1 MKPQNITYQPEPV
14 KSVVIVGKNR
24 TSSAGNY
31 LAGLLASYKHL
42 YAFIDKQL
50 MMKSQIVRDL
60 AMDLQDMGCPMR
72 TVEATEETKTMD
84 SVLEMC
90 SWLMEKGADR
100 DAVLVAI
107 GGGITTDMVGF
118 TAGIYKRGVRYVNV
132 PSTLLA
138 QVDAALGGKT
148 GVNLEKYKNILG
160 VIRQP
165 AITFVWP
172 SLLTTLP
179 RRDFL
184 SGAAEML
191 KTFMIED
198 RGNYR
203 KAADL
208 FFDMSSEYNMEVL
221 MYGKDGEKTWSVIM
235 DKHMRTLCDLIG
247 AAANVKAG
255 VVSRDPFEK
264 EERRK
269 LNLGHTFAHAIETL
283 AQRDGGERF
292 QHPED
297 LQHPQ
302 GVTHGEAVAMGLVLA
317 ARLADRYFRK
327 DKNDPTE
334 LEGMISNDLWDSGI
348 PCYCPYT
355 VEEMAETM
363 KKDKKAEGGKIHFV
377 LPKSVGD
384 VVAVGLTVEE
394 VCRLMA

>member
-1 MKPQNITYQPEPV
+1 MNPQDITYQSEPV
-14 KSVVIVGKNR
+14 KSFVIVGKDKI
-24 TSSAGNY
+24 SSSEQY
-31 LAGLLASYKHL
+31 LIGLLLTYKHL

-60 AMDLQDMGCPMR
+60 AVELQEIGCPMR
-72 TVEATEETKTMD
+72 AVEATEEAKTMD

-118 TAGIYKRGVRYVNV
+118 AAGIYKRGVRYVNV

-138 QVDAALGGKT
+138 QVDAALGGKS
-148 GVNLEKYKNILG
+148 GVNFEKYKNMLG

-165 AITFVWP
+165 SITFIWP
-172 SLLTTLP
+172 LLLTTLP

-198 RGNYR
+198 GGNYR

-221 MYGKDGEKTWSVIM
+221 MNGKGEKKTWAGIM
-235 DKHMRTLCDLIG
+235 KKHMDTLCELIG

-255 VVSRDPFEK
+255 VVSRDPFERG
-264 EERRK
+264 ERRK

-292 QHPED
+292 NGHDGIQEVK
-297 LQHPQ
+297 
-302 GVTHGEAVAMGLVLA
+302 GVTHGEAVAMGMVLA
-317 ARLADRYFRK
+317 ARLADRYYR
-327 DKNDPTE
+327 NDRSETTE
-334 LEGMISNDLWDSGI
+334 LEAKVSSDLWDADI

-377 LPKSVGD
+377 LPKAVGD
-384 VVAVGLTVEE
+384 VKIVDLTVEE
-394 VCRLMA
+394 VIRLLK

>member
-1 MKPQNITYQPEPV
+1 MNPQDIIYQPVPV
-14 KSVVIVGKNR
+14 KSFVIVGKDKI
-24 TSSAGNY
+24 SSAEQY
-31 LAGLLASYKHL
+31 LIGLLLTYKHL

-50 MMKSQIVRDL
+50 IMKSQIVRDL
-60 AMDLQDMGCPMR
+60 AVELQEIGCPMR
-72 TVEATEETKTMD
+72 AVEATEEAKTMD
-84 SVLEMC
+84 SVLDMC

-118 TAGIYKRGVRYVNV
+118 AAGIYKRGVRYVNV

-138 QVDAALGGKT
+138 QVDAALGGKS
-148 GVNLEKYKNILG
+148 GVNFEKYKNMLG
-160 VIRQP
+160 VIRQSS
-165 AITFVWP
+165 ITFIWP

-198 RGNYR
+198 NGNYQ

-221 MYGKDGEKTWSVIM
+221 MNGKDEKKTWAGIM
-235 DKHMRTLCDLIG
+235 KKHMDTLCELIG

-292 QHPED
+292 SNHDGASEIK
-297 LQHPQ
+297 

-334 LEGMISNDLWDSGI
+334 LEAKISNDLWDADI

-377 LPKSVGD
+377 LPKAVGD
-384 VVAVGLTVEE
+384 VKIVDLTVEE
-394 VCRLMA
+394 VIRLLK

>member
-1 MKPQNITYQPEPV
+1 MKPQDITYQPASV
-14 KSVVIVGKNR
+14 KSFVIVGKDNI
-24 TSSAGNY
+24 SSAEKY
-31 LAGLLASYKHL
+31 LVGLLSTYRHL

-60 AMDLQDMGCPMR
+60 AVDLQEMGCPMR
-72 TVEATEETKTMD
+72 AVEATEEAKTMD
-84 SVLEMC
+84 SVMEMC

-118 TAGIYKRGVRYVNV
+118 TAGIYKRGVRFVTV

-138 QVDAALGGKT
+138 QVDAAIGGKT
-148 GVNLEKYKNILG
+148 GVNFEKYKNILG

-165 AITFVWP
+165 AITFIWP
-172 SLLTTLP
+172 SLLATLP

-198 RGNYR
+198 GGNYR

-221 MYGKDGEKTWSVIM
+221 MNGKDAKKTWTGIM
-235 DKHMRTLCDLIG
+235 NKHMDTLCELIG
-247 AAANVKAG
+247 AAADVKAG

-264 EERRK
+264 DERRK

-292 QHPED
+292 QNPD
-297 LQHPQ
+297 DPQQTQ
-302 GVTHGEAVAMGLVLA
+302 GVTHGEAVAKGLVLA

-334 LEGMISNDLWDSGI
+334 LEGMVSNDLWDSDI

-377 LPKSVGD
+377 LPKSIGN
-384 VVAVGLTVEE
+384 VVTVELTVEE
-394 VCRLMA
+394 VCKLMA

>member
-1 MKPQNITYQPEPV
+1 MNPQDIIYQPVPV
-14 KSVVIVGKNR
+14 KSFVIVGKDKI
-24 TSSAGNY
+24 SSAEQY
-31 LAGLLASYKHL
+31 LIGLLLTYKHL

-60 AMDLQDMGCPMR
+60 AVELQEIGCPMR
-72 TVEATEETKTMD
+72 AVEATEEAKTMD
-84 SVLEMC
+84 SVLDMC

-118 TAGIYKRGVRYVNV
+118 AAGIYKRGVRYVNV

-138 QVDAALGGKT
+138 QVDAALGGKS
-148 GVNLEKYKNILG
+148 GVNFEKYKNMLG

-165 AITFVWP
+165 SITFIWP

-198 RGNYR
+198 NGNYQ

-221 MYGKDGEKTWSVIM
+221 MNGKDEKKTWAGIM
-235 DKHMRTLCDLIG
+235 KKHMDTLCELIG

-292 QHPED
+292 SNHDGASEIK
-297 LQHPQ
+297 

-334 LEGMISNDLWDSGI
+334 LEAKVSSDLWDADI

-377 LPKSVGD
+377 LPKALGD
-384 VVAVGLTVEE
+384 VKIVDLTVEE
-394 VCRLMA
+394 VIRLLK

>member
-1 MKPQNITYQPEPV
+1 MNPQDIIYQPVPV
-14 KSVVIVGKNR
+14 KSFVIVGKDKI
-24 TSSAGNY
+24 SSAEQY
-31 LAGLLASYKHL
+31 LIGLLLTYKHL

-60 AMDLQDMGCPMR
+60 AVDLQEMGCPMR
-72 TVEATEETKTMD
+72 AVEATEEAKTMD

-118 TAGIYKRGVRYVNV
+118 AAGIYKRGVRYVNV

-138 QVDAALGGKT
+138 QVDAALGGKS
-148 GVNLEKYKNILG
+148 GVNFEKYKNMLG

-165 AITFVWP
+165 SITFIWP

-198 RGNYR
+198 NGNYQ

-208 FFDMSSEYNMEVL
+208 FFDMSSEYSMEVL
-221 MYGKDGEKTWSVIM
+221 MNGKDEKKTWAGIM
-235 DKHMRTLCDLIG
+235 KKHMDTLCELIG

-292 QHPED
+292 SNHDGASEIK
-297 LQHPQ
+297 

-334 LEGMISNDLWDSGI
+334 LEAKVSSDLWDADI

-377 LPKSVGD
+377 LPKAVGD
-384 VVAVGLTVEE
+384 VKIVDLTVEE
-394 VCRLMA
+394 VIRLLK

>member
-1 MKPQNITYQPEPV
+1 MKPQDITYQPEPV
-14 KSVVIVGKNR
+14 KSFVIVGKDKI
-24 TSSAGNY
+24 SSAEKY
-31 LAGLLASYKHL
+31 LIGLLSTYKHL

-60 AMDLQDMGCPMR
+60 AVDLQEMGCPMR
-72 TVEATEETKTMD
+72 AVEATEEAKTMD
-84 SVLEMC
+84 SVMEMC

-118 TAGIYKRGVRYVNV
+118 TAGIYKRGVRFVTV

-138 QVDAALGGKT
+138 QVDAAIGGKT
-148 GVNLEKYKNILG
+148 GVNFEKYKNILG
-160 VIRQP
+160 VISQP
-165 AITFVWP
+165 AITFIWP
-172 SLLTTLP
+172 SLLATLP

-198 RGNYR
+198 GGNYR

-221 MYGKDGEKTWSVIM
+221 MNGKDAKKTWTGIM
-235 DKHMRTLCDLIG
+235 NKHMDTLCELIG
-247 AAANVKAG
+247 AAADVKAG

-264 EERRK
+264 DERRK

-292 QHPED
+292 QNPD
-297 LQHPQ
+297 DPQQTQ
-302 GVTHGEAVAMGLVLA
+302 GVTHGEAVAKGLVLA

-334 LEGMISNDLWDSGI
+334 LEGMVSNDLWDSDI

-377 LPKSVGD
+377 LPKSIGN
-384 VVAVGLTVEE
+384 VVTVELTVEE
-394 VCRLMA
+394 VCKLMA

>member
-1 MKPQNITYQPEPV
+1 MNPQDIIYQPVPV
-14 KSVVIVGKNR
+14 KSFVIVGKDKI
-24 TSSAGNY
+24 SSAEQY
-31 LAGLLASYKHL
+31 LIGLLLTYKHL

-60 AMDLQDMGCPMR
+60 AVELQEIGCPMR
-72 TVEATEETKTMD
+72 AVEATEEAKTMD

-118 TAGIYKRGVRYVNV
+118 AAGIYKRGVRYVNV

-138 QVDAALGGKT
+138 QVDAALGGKS
-148 GVNLEKYKNILG
+148 GVNFEKYKNMLG

-165 AITFVWP
+165 SITFIWP

-198 RGNYR
+198 NGNYQ

-208 FFDMSSEYNMEVL
+208 FFDMSSEYSMEVL
-221 MYGKDGEKTWSVIM
+221 MNGKDEKKTWAGIM
-235 DKHMRTLCDLIG
+235 KKHMDTLCELIG

-292 QHPED
+292 SNHDGASEIK
-297 LQHPQ
+297 

-334 LEGMISNDLWDSGI
+334 LEAKVSSDLWDADI

-355 VEEMAETM
+355 IEEMAETM

-377 LPKSVGD
+377 LPKAVGD
-384 VVAVGLTVEE
+384 VKIVDLTVEE
-394 VCRLMA
+394 VIRLLK

>member
-1 MKPQNITYQPEPV
+1 MNPQDIIYQPVPV
-14 KSVVIVGKNR
+14 KSFVIVGKDKI
-24 TSSAGNY
+24 SSAEQY
-31 LAGLLASYKHL
+31 LIGLLLTYKHL

-60 AMDLQDMGCPMR
+60 AVELQGIGCPMR
-72 TVEATEETKTMD
+72 AVEATEEAKTMD
-84 SVLEMC
+84 SVLDMC

-118 TAGIYKRGVRYVNV
+118 AAGIYKRGVRYVNV

-138 QVDAALGGKT
+138 QVDAALGGKS
-148 GVNLEKYKNILG
+148 GVNFERYKNMLG

-165 AITFVWP
+165 SITFIWP

-198 RGNYR
+198 NCNYQ

-221 MYGKDGEKTWSVIM
+221 MNGKDEKKTWAGIM
-235 DKHMRTLCDLIG
+235 KKHMDTLCELIG

-292 QHPED
+292 SGHDGASEIK
-297 LQHPQ
+297 

-334 LEGMISNDLWDSGI
+334 LEAKVSSDLWDADI

-377 LPKSVGD
+377 LPKAVGD
-384 VVAVGLTVEE
+384 VKIVDLTVEE
-394 VCRLMA
+394 VIRLLK

>member
-1 MKPQNITYQPEPV
+1 MNPQDIIYQPVPV
-14 KSVVIVGKNR
+14 KSFVIVGKDKI
-24 TSSAGNY
+24 SSAEQY
-31 LAGLLASYKHL
+31 LIGLLLTYKHL

-60 AMDLQDMGCPMR
+60 AVELQEIGCPMR
-72 TVEATEETKTMD
+72 AVEATEEAKTMD

-118 TAGIYKRGVRYVNV
+118 AAGIYKRGVRYVSV

-138 QVDAALGGKT
+138 QVDAALGGKS
-148 GVNLEKYKNILG
+148 GVNFEKYKNMLG

-165 AITFVWP
+165 SITFIWP

-198 RGNYR
+198 NGNYQ

-208 FFDMSSEYNMEVL
+208 FFDMSSEYSMEVL
-221 MYGKDGEKTWSVIM
+221 MNGKDEKKTWAGIM
-235 DKHMRTLCDLIG
+235 KKHMDTLCELIG

-292 QHPED
+292 SNHDGASEIK
-297 LQHPQ
+297 

-334 LEGMISNDLWDSGI
+334 LEAKVSSDLWDADI

-355 VEEMAETM
+355 IEEMAETM

-377 LPKSVGD
+377 LPKAVGD
-384 VVAVGLTVEE
+384 VKIVDLTVEE
-394 VCRLMA
+394 VIRLLK

>member
-1 MKPQNITYQPEPV
+1 MNPQDIIYQPVPV
-14 KSVVIVGKNR
+14 KSFVIVGKDKI
-24 TSSAGNY
+24 SSSEQY
-31 LAGLLASYKHL
+31 LIGLLLTYKHL

-60 AMDLQDMGCPMR
+60 AVELQEIGCPMR
-72 TVEATEETKTMD
+72 AVEATEEAKTMD
-84 SVLEMC
+84 SVLDMC

-118 TAGIYKRGVRYVNV
+118 AASIYKRGVRYVNV

-138 QVDAALGGKT
+138 QVDAALGGKS
-148 GVNLEKYKNILG
+148 GVNFEKYKNMLG

-165 AITFVWP
+165 SITFIWP
-172 SLLTTLP
+172 LLLTTLP

-184 SGAAEML
+184 SGAAEIL
-191 KTFMIED
+191 RTFMIED
-198 RGNYR
+198 TRPPR

-221 MYGKDGEKTWSVIM
+221 MNGKDEKKTWAGIM
-235 DKHMRTLCDLIG
+235 KKHMDTLCELIG

-292 QHPED
+292 SNHDGASEIK
-297 LQHPQ
+297 

-334 LEGMISNDLWDSGI
+334 LEAKVSSDLWDADI

-377 LPKSVGD
+377 LPKAVGD
-384 VVAVGLTVEE
+384 VKIVDLTVEE
-394 VCRLMA
+394 VIRLLK

>member
-1 MKPQNITYQPEPV
+1 MKPQDITYQPAPV
-14 KSVVIVGKNR
+14 KSFVIVGKDKI
-24 TSSAGNY
+24 SSAEKY
-31 LAGLLASYKHL
+31 LIGLLSTYKHL

-60 AMDLQDMGCPMR
+60 AVDLQEMGCPMR
-72 TVEATEETKTMD
+72 AVEATEEAKTMD

-118 TAGIYKRGVRYVNV
+118 AAGIYKRGVRYVNV

-138 QVDAALGGKT
+138 QVDAALGGKS
-148 GVNLEKYKNILG
+148 GVNFEKYKNILG

-165 AITFVWP
+165 SITFIWP

-198 RGNYR
+198 EGNYL

-221 MYGKDGEKTWSVIM
+221 MNGKDEKKTWTGIM
-235 DKHMRTLCDLIG
+235 KKHMDTLCELI
-247 AAANVKAG
+247 AAAADVKAG

-297 LQHPQ
+297 SQLPQ

-334 LEGMISNDLWDSGI
+334 LEGMISNDLWDSDI

-363 KKDKKAEGGKIHFV
+363 KKDKKAEGGKVHFV
-377 LPKSVGD
+377 LPKSVGE
-384 VVAVGLTVEE
+384 VEIVALTVDE
-394 VCRLMA
+394 VCRLME

>member
-1 MKPQNITYQPEPV
+1 MNPQDIIYQPVPV
-14 KSVVIVGKNR
+14 KSFVIVGKDKI
-24 TSSAGNY
+24 SSAEQY
-31 LAGLLASYKHL
+31 LIGLLLTYKHL

-60 AMDLQDMGCPMR
+60 AVELQEIGCPMR
-72 TVEATEETKTMD
+72 AVEATEEAKTMD

-118 TAGIYKRGVRYVNV
+118 AAGIYKRGVRYVNV

-138 QVDAALGGKT
+138 QVDAALGGKS
-148 GVNLEKYKNILG
+148 GVNFEKYKNMLG

-165 AITFVWP
+165 SITFIWP

-198 RGNYR
+198 NGNYQ

-221 MYGKDGEKTWSVIM
+221 MNGKDEKKTWAGIM
-235 DKHMRTLCDLIG
+235 KKHMDTLCELIG

-283 AQRDGGERF
+283 AQQDGGERF
-292 QHPED
+292 NGHDGIQEVK
-297 LQHPQ
+297 
-302 GVTHGEAVAMGLVLA
+302 GVTHGEAVAMGMVLA
-317 ARLADRYFRK
+317 ARLADRYYR
-327 DKNDPTE
+327 NDRSETTE
-334 LEGMISNDLWDSGI
+334 LEAKISADFWDADV

-355 VEEMAETM
+355 PEEMAEVM
-363 KKDKKAEGGKIHFV
+363 KKDKKAEGRKVHFV
-377 LPKSVGD
+377 LPKAIGD
-384 VVAVGLTVEE
+384 VETVDLTVEE
-394 VCRLMA
+394 VVALLK

>member
-1 MKPQNITYQPEPV
+1 MNPQDIIYQPVPV
-14 KSVVIVGKNR
+14 KSFVIVGKDKI
-24 TSSAGNY
+24 SSAEQY
-31 LAGLLASYKHL
+31 LIGLLLTYKHL

-60 AMDLQDMGCPMR
+60 AVELQEIGCPMR
-72 TVEATEETKTMD
+72 AVEATEEAKTMD

-118 TAGIYKRGVRYVNV
+118 AAGIYKRGVRYVNV

-138 QVDAALGGKT
+138 QVDAALGGKS
-148 GVNLEKYKNILG
+148 GVNFEKYKNMLG

-165 AITFVWP
+165 SITFIWP

-198 RGNYR
+198 NGNYQ

-221 MYGKDGEKTWSVIM
+221 MNGKDEKKTWAGIM
-235 DKHMRTLCDLIG
+235 KKHMDTLCELIG

-292 QHPED
+292 SNHDGASEIK
-297 LQHPQ
+297 

-334 LEGMISNDLWDSGI
+334 LEAKVSSDLWDADI

-377 LPKSVGD
+377 LPKAVGD
-384 VVAVGLTVEE
+384 VEIVDLTVEE
-394 VCRLMA
+394 VIRFLK

>member
-1 MKPQNITYQPEPV
+1 MNPQDIIYQPVPV
-14 KSVVIVGKNR
+14 KSFVIVGKDKI
-24 TSSAGNY
+24 SSAEQY
-31 LAGLLASYKHL
+31 LMGLLLTYKHL

-60 AMDLQDMGCPMR
+60 AVELQEIGCPMR
-72 TVEATEETKTMD
+72 AVEATEEAKTMD
-84 SVLEMC
+84 SVLDMC

-118 TAGIYKRGVRYVNV
+118 AAGIYKRGVRYVNV

-138 QVDAALGGKT
+138 QVDAALGGKS
-148 GVNLEKYKNILG
+148 GVNFEKYKNMLG

-165 AITFVWP
+165 SITFIWP

-198 RGNYR
+198 NGNYQ

-221 MYGKDGEKTWSVIM
+221 MNGKDEKKTWAGIM
-235 DKHMRTLCDLIG
+235 KKHTDTLCELIG

-292 QHPED
+292 SNHDGASEIK
-297 LQHPQ
+297 

-334 LEGMISNDLWDSGI
+334 LEAKVSSDLWDADI

-377 LPKSVGD
+377 LPKAVGD
-384 VVAVGLTVEE
+384 VKIVDLTVEE
-394 VCRLMA
+394 VIRLLK

>member
-1 MKPQNITYQPEPV
+1 MEQINIYSGKKAISRIVTAEGIKGLDACLKPYRHV
-14 KSVVIVGKNR
+14 FAVIDRNVADKCPAVPQLTEILKR
-24 TSSAGNY
+24 HDAKIR
-31 LAGLLASYKHL
+31 LLEVSEELKTL
-42 YAFIDKQL
+42 E
-50 MMKSQIVRDL
+50 
-60 AMDLQDMGCPMR
+60 
-72 TVEATEETKTMD
+72 TVMEICAWM
-84 SVLEMC
+84 LEN
-90 SWLMEKGADR
+90 SADR
-100 DAVLVAI
+100 DALLLAV
-107 GGGITTDMVGF
+107 GGGIATDMAGF
-118 TAGIYKRGVRYVNV
+118 AASIYKRGVRFAYV
-132 PSTLLA
+132 PTTLLS
-138 QVDAALGGKT
+138 QVDAAIGGKT
-148 GVNLEKYKNILG
+148 GVNFEKYKNILG

-165 AITFVWP
+165 EFTYLCPQVLE
-172 SLLTTLP
+172 SLP
-179 RRDFL
+179 KRDFL

-198 RGNYR
+198 NGNYQ

-208 FFDMSSEYNMEVL
+208 FFDISSEFTMETMVN
-221 MYGKDGEKTWSVIM
+221 GKDEHQVWKAIM
-235 DKHMRTLCDLIG
+235 TRNRRQMTELIS
-247 AAANVKAG
+247 AAARVKAG

-292 QHPED
+292 SNHDGASEIK
-297 LQHPQ
+297 

-334 LEGMISNDLWDSGI
+334 LEAKISNDLWDADI

-377 LPKSVGD
+377 LPKAVGD
-384 VVAVGLTVEE
+384 VKIVDLTVEE
-394 VCRLMA
+394 VIRLLK

>member
-1 MKPQNITYQPEPV
+1 MNPQDIIYQPVPV
-14 KSVVIVGKNR
+14 KSFVIVGQDKI
-24 TSSAGNY
+24 SSAEQY
-31 LAGLLASYKHL
+31 LIGLLLTYKHL

-60 AMDLQDMGCPMR
+60 AVELQEIGCPMR
-72 TVEATEETKTMD
+72 AVEATEEAKTMD

-118 TAGIYKRGVRYVNV
+118 AAGIYKRGVRYVSV

-138 QVDAALGGKT
+138 QVDAALGGKS
-148 GVNLEKYKNILG
+148 GVNFEKYKNMLG

-165 AITFVWP
+165 SITFIWP

-198 RGNYR
+198 NGNYQ

-208 FFDMSSEYNMEVL
+208 FFDISSEYNMEVL
-221 MYGKDGEKTWSVIM
+221 MNGKDEKKTWAGIM
-235 DKHMRTLCDLIG
+235 KKHMDTLCELIE

-292 QHPED
+292 SNHNGASEIKR
-297 LQHPQ
+297 
-302 GVTHGEAVAMGLVLA
+302 VTHGEAVAMGLVLA

-334 LEGMISNDLWDSGI
+334 LEAKISNDLWDVDI

-355 VEEMAETM
+355 IEEMAETM

-377 LPKSVGD
+377 LPKAVGD
-384 VVAVGLTVEE
+384 VKIVDLTVEE
-394 VCRLMA
+394 VIRLLK

>member
-1 MKPQNITYQPEPV
+1 MNPQDITYQSEPV
-14 KSVVIVGKNR
+14 KSFVIVGKDK
-24 TSSAGNY
+24 TSSAEKY
-31 LAGLLASYKHL
+31 LVGLLASYKHL

-60 AMDLQDMGCPMR
+60 AVDLQEIGCPMR
-72 TVEATEETKTMD
+72 AVEATEEAKTMD

-90 SWLMEKGADR
+90 SWLMERGADR
-100 DAVLVAI
+100 DAVLVAV

-118 TAGIYKRGVRYVNV
+118 AAGIYKRGVRYVNV

-138 QVDAALGGKT
+138 QVDAALGGKS
-148 GVNLEKYKNILG
+148 GVNFEKYKNILG

-165 AITFVWP
+165 VITFIWP

-198 RGNYR
+198 GGNYR

-221 MYGKDGEKTWSVIM
+221 MNGKDEKKTWAGIM
-235 DKHMRTLCDLIG
+235 KKHMETLCELIG

-297 LQHPQ
+297 PQQPQ

-334 LEGMISNDLWDSGI
+334 LEGMISNDLWDSDI

-377 LPKSVGD
+377 LPKSVGN
-384 VVAVGLTVEE
+384 VVTVGLTVEE
-394 VCRLMA
+394 VCRLME

>member
-1 MKPQNITYQPEPV
+1 MNPQDIIYQPVPV
-14 KSVVIVGKNR
+14 KSFVIVGKDKI
-24 TSSAGNY
+24 SSAEQY
-31 LAGLLASYKHL
+31 LIGLLLTYKHL

-60 AMDLQDMGCPMR
+60 AVELQEIGCPMR
-72 TVEATEETKTMD
+72 AVEATEEAKTMD

-118 TAGIYKRGVRYVNV
+118 AAGIYKRGVRYVNV

-138 QVDAALGGKT
+138 QVDAALGGKS
-148 GVNLEKYKNILG
+148 GVNFEKYKNILG

-165 AITFVWP
+165 SITFIWP

>member
-1 MKPQNITYQPEPV
+1 MNPQDIIYQPVPV
-14 KSVVIVGKNR
+14 KSFVIVGKDKI
-24 TSSAGNY
+24 SSAEQY
-31 LAGLLASYKHL
+31 LIGLLLTYKHL

-60 AMDLQDMGCPMR
+60 AVELQEIGCPMR
-72 TVEATEETKTMD
+72 AVEATEEAKTMD

-90 SWLMEKGADR
+90 LWLMEKGADR

-118 TAGIYKRGVRYVNV
+118 AAGIYKRGVRYVNV

-138 QVDAALGGKT
+138 QVDAALGGKS
-148 GVNLEKYKNILG
+148 GVNFEKYKNMLG

-165 AITFVWP
+165 SITFIWP

-198 RGNYR
+198 NGNYQ

-221 MYGKDGEKTWSVIM
+221 MNGKDEKKTWAGIM
-235 DKHMRTLCDLIG
+235 KKHTDTLCELIG

-292 QHPED
+292 SNHDGASEIK
-297 LQHPQ
+297 

-334 LEGMISNDLWDSGI
+334 LEAKVSSDLWDADI

-355 VEEMAETM
+355 IEEMAETM

-377 LPKSVGD
+377 LPKAVGD
-384 VVAVGLTVEE
+384 VKIVDLTVEE
-394 VCRLMA
+394 VIRLLK

>member
-1 MKPQNITYQPEPV
+1 MNPQDIIYQPVPV
-14 KSVVIVGKNR
+14 KSFVIVGKDKI
-24 TSSAGNY
+24 SSAEQY
-31 LAGLLASYKHL
+31 LIGLLLTYKHL

-60 AMDLQDMGCPMR
+60 AVELQEIGCPMR
-72 TVEATEETKTMD
+72 AVEATEEAKTMD

-118 TAGIYKRGVRYVNV
+118 AAGIYKRGVRYVNV

-138 QVDAALGGKT
+138 QVDAALGGKS
-148 GVNLEKYKNILG
+148 GVNFEKYKNMLG

-165 AITFVWP
+165 SITFIWP

-198 RGNYR
+198 NGNYQ
-203 KAADL
+203 KAVDL

-221 MYGKDGEKTWSVIM
+221 MNGKDEKKTWAGIM
-235 DKHMRTLCDLIG
+235 KKHMDTLCELIG

-255 VVSRDPFEK
+255 VVSRDQFERG
-264 EERRK
+264 ERRK

-292 QHPED
+292 SNHDGVCEIK
-297 LQHPQ
+297 
-302 GVTHGEAVAMGLVLA
+302 GVTHGEAVAAGMVLA
-317 ARLADRYFRK
+317 ARLADRYYR
-327 DKNDPTE
+327 NDRSETTE
-334 LEGMISNDLWDSGI
+334 LEAKVSNDLWDADI

-377 LPKSVGD
+377 LPKAVGD
-384 VVAVGLTVEE
+384 VEIVDLTVEE
-394 VCRLMA
+394 VIRLLK

>member
-1 MKPQNITYQPEPV
+1 MNPQDIIYQPVPV
-14 KSVVIVGKNR
+14 KSIVIVGKDKI
-24 TSSAGNY
+24 SSSEQY
-31 LAGLLASYKHL
+31 LIGLLLTYKHL

-60 AMDLQDMGCPMR
+60 AVELQEIGCPMR
-72 TVEATEETKTMD
+72 AVEATEEAKTMD

-118 TAGIYKRGVRYVNV
+118 AAGIYKRGVRYVNV

-138 QVDAALGGKT
+138 QVDAALGGKS
-148 GVNLEKYKNILG
+148 GVNFEKYKNMLG

-165 AITFVWP
+165 SITFIWP

-198 RGNYR
+198 NGNYQ

-221 MYGKDGEKTWSVIM
+221 MNGKDEKKTWAGIM
-235 DKHMRTLCDLIG
+235 KKHMDTLCELIG

-292 QHPED
+292 SNHDGASEIK
-297 LQHPQ
+297 

-334 LEGMISNDLWDSGI
+334 LEAKISNDLWDADI

-377 LPKSVGD
+377 LPKAIGD
-384 VVAVGLTVEE
+384 VEIVDLTVEE
-394 VCRLMA
+394 VIRLLK

>member
-1 MKPQNITYQPEPV
+1 MNPQDIIYQPVPV
-14 KSVVIVGKNR
+14 KSFVIVGKDKI
-24 TSSAGNY
+24 SSAEQY
-31 LAGLLASYKHL
+31 LIGLLLTYKHL

-60 AMDLQDMGCPMR
+60 AVELQEIGCPMR
-72 TVEATEETKTMD
+72 AVEATEEAKTMD

-118 TAGIYKRGVRYVNV
+118 AAGIYKRGVRYVNV

-138 QVDAALGGKT
+138 QVDAALGGKS
-148 GVNLEKYKNILG
+148 GVNFEKYKNMLG

-165 AITFVWP
+165 SITFIWP

-198 RGNYR
+198 NGNYQ

-208 FFDMSSEYNMEVL
+208 FFDMSSEYSMEVL
-221 MYGKDGEKTWSVIM
+221 MNGKDEKKTWAGIM
-235 DKHMRTLCDLIG
+235 KKHMDTLCELIG

-292 QHPED
+292 CNHDGASEIK
-297 LQHPQ
+297 

-334 LEGMISNDLWDSGI
+334 LEAKVSSDLWDADI

-377 LPKSVGD
+377 LPKTVGD
-384 VVAVGLTVEE
+384 VKIVDLTVEE
-394 VCRLMA
+394 VIRLLK

>member
-60 AMDLQDMGCPMR
+60 AVELQEIGCPMR
-72 TVEATEETKTMD
+72 AVEATEEAKTMD

-118 TAGIYKRGVRYVNV
+118 AAGIYKRGVRYVNV

-138 QVDAALGGKT
+138 QVDAALGGKS
-148 GVNLEKYKNILG
+148 GVNFEKYKNMLG

-165 AITFVWP
+165 SITFIWP

-198 RGNYR
+198 NGNYQ

-221 MYGKDGEKTWSVIM
+221 MNGKDEKKTWAGIM
-235 DKHMRTLCDLIG
+235 KKHMDTLCELIG

-292 QHPED
+292 SNHDGASEIK
-297 LQHPQ
+297 

-334 LEGMISNDLWDSGI
+334 LEAKISNDLWDADI

-377 LPKSVGD
+377 LPKAVGD
-384 VVAVGLTVEE
+384 VKIVDLTVEE
-394 VCRLMA
+394 VIRLLK

>member
-1 MKPQNITYQPEPV
+1 MNPQDIIYQPVPV
-14 KSVVIVGKNR
+14 KSFVIVGKDKI
-24 TSSAGNY
+24 SSAEQY
-31 LAGLLASYKHL
+31 LIGLLLTYKHL

-60 AMDLQDMGCPMR
+60 AVELQEIGCPMR
-72 TVEATEETKTMD
+72 AVEATEEAKTMD
-84 SVLEMC
+84 SVLDMC

-118 TAGIYKRGVRYVNV
+118 AAGIYKRGVRYVNV

-138 QVDAALGGKT
+138 QVDAALGGKS
-148 GVNLEKYKNILG
+148 GVNFEKYKNMLG

-165 AITFVWP
+165 SITFIWP

-198 RGNYR
+198 NGNYQ
-203 KAADL
+203 KTADL

-221 MYGKDGEKTWSVIM
+221 MNGKDEKKTWAGIM
-235 DKHMRTLCDLIG
+235 KKHMDTLCELIG

-255 VVSRDPFEK
+255 VVSHDPFEK

-292 QHPED
+292 SNHDGASEIK
-297 LQHPQ
+297 

-334 LEGMISNDLWDSGI
+334 LEAKVSSDLWDADI

-377 LPKSVGD
+377 LPKAVGD
-384 VVAVGLTVEE
+384 VKIVDLTVEE
-394 VCRLMA
+394 VIRLLK

>member
-1 MKPQNITYQPEPV
+1 
-14 KSVVIVGKNR
+14 
-24 TSSAGNY
+24 
-31 LAGLLASYKHL
+31 
-42 YAFIDKQL
+42 

-60 AMDLQDMGCPMR
+60 AVELQEIGCPMR
-72 TVEATEETKTMD
+72 AVEATEEAKTMD

-90 SWLMEKGADR
+90 LWLMEKGADR

-118 TAGIYKRGVRYVNV
+118 AAGIYKRGVRYVNV

-138 QVDAALGGKT
+138 QVDAALGGKS
-148 GVNLEKYKNILG
+148 GVNFEKYKNMLG

-165 AITFVWP
+165 SITFIWP

-198 RGNYR
+198 NGNYQ

-221 MYGKDGEKTWSVIM
+221 MNGKDEKKTWAGIM
-235 DKHMRTLCDLIG
+235 KKHTDTLCELIG

-292 QHPED
+292 SNHDGASEIK
-297 LQHPQ
+297 

-334 LEGMISNDLWDSGI
+334 LEAKVSSDLWDADI

-355 VEEMAETM
+355 IEEMAETM

-377 LPKSVGD
+377 LPKAVGD
-384 VVAVGLTVEE
+384 VKIVDLTVEE
-394 VCRLMA
+394 VIRLLK

>member
-1 MKPQNITYQPEPV
+1 MNPQDIIYQPVPV
-14 KSVVIVGKNR
+14 KSFVIVGKDKI
-24 TSSAGNY
+24 SSAEQY
-31 LAGLLASYKHL
+31 LIGLLLTYKHL

-50 MMKSQIVRDL
+50 MMQSQIVRDL
-60 AMDLQDMGCPMR
+60 AVGLQEIGCPMR
-72 TVEATEETKTMD
+72 AVEATEEAKTMD
-84 SVLEMC
+84 SVLDMC

-118 TAGIYKRGVRYVNV
+118 AAGIYKRGVRYVNV

-138 QVDAALGGKT
+138 QVDAALGGKS
-148 GVNLEKYKNILG
+148 GVNFEKYKNMLG

-165 AITFVWP
+165 SITFIWP

-198 RGNYR
+198 NGNYQ

-208 FFDMSSEYNMEVL
+208 FFDMSSEYSMEVL
-221 MYGKDGEKTWSVIM
+221 MNGKDEKKTWAGIM
-235 DKHMRTLCDLIG
+235 KKHMDTLCELIG

-255 VVSRDPFEK
+255 VVSRDPFEN

-292 QHPED
+292 SNHDGVCEIK
-297 LQHPQ
+297 
-302 GVTHGEAVAMGLVLA
+302 GVTHGEAVAAGMVLA
-317 ARLADRYFRK
+317 ARLADRYYR
-327 DKNDPTE
+327 NDRSETTE
-334 LEGMISNDLWDSGI
+334 LEAKVSSDLWDADI

-377 LPKSVGD
+377 LPKAVGD
-384 VVAVGLTVEE
+384 VKIVDLTVEE
-394 VCRLMA
+394 VIRFLK

>member
-1 MKPQNITYQPEPV
+1 MNPQDIIYQPVPV
-14 KSVVIVGKNR
+14 KSFVIVGKDKI
-24 TSSAGNY
+24 SSAEQY
-31 LAGLLASYKHL
+31 LIGLLLTYKHL

-50 MMKSQIVRDL
+50 IMKSQIVRDL
-60 AMDLQDMGCPMR
+60 AVELQEIGCPMR
-72 TVEATEETKTMD
+72 AVEATEEAKTMD

-118 TAGIYKRGVRYVNV
+118 AAGIYKRGVRYVNV

-138 QVDAALGGKT
+138 QVDAALGGKS
-148 GVNLEKYKNILG
+148 GVNFEKYKNMLG

-165 AITFVWP
+165 SITFIWP

-198 RGNYR
+198 NGNYQ

-221 MYGKDGEKTWSVIM
+221 MNGRDEKKTWAGIM
-235 DKHMRTLCDLIG
+235 KKHMDTLCELIG

-292 QHPED
+292 SNHDGASEIK
-297 LQHPQ
+297 

-334 LEGMISNDLWDSGI
+334 LEAKISNDLWDADI

-377 LPKSVGD
+377 LPKAVGD
-384 VVAVGLTVEE
+384 VKIVDLTVEE
-394 VCRLMA
+394 VIRLLK

>member
-1 MKPQNITYQPEPV
+1 MNPQDIIYQPVPV
-14 KSVVIVGKNR
+14 KSFVIVGKDKI
-24 TSSAGNY
+24 SSAEQY
-31 LAGLLASYKHL
+31 LIGLLLTYKHL

-60 AMDLQDMGCPMR
+60 AVELQKIGCPMR
-72 TVEATEETKTMD
+72 AVEATEEAKTMD
-84 SVLEMC
+84 SVLDMC

-118 TAGIYKRGVRYVNV
+118 AAGIYKRGVRYVNV

-138 QVDAALGGKT
+138 QVDAALGGKS
-148 GVNLEKYKNILG
+148 GVNFEKYKNMLG

-165 AITFVWP
+165 SITFIWP

-198 RGNYR
+198 NGNYQ
-203 KAADL
+203 KTADL

-221 MYGKDGEKTWSVIM
+221 MNGKDEKKTWAGIM
-235 DKHMRTLCDLIG
+235 KKHMDTLCELIG

-292 QHPED
+292 SNHDGASEIK
-297 LQHPQ
+297 

-334 LEGMISNDLWDSGI
+334 LEAKVSSDLWDADI

-377 LPKSVGD
+377 LPKAVGD
-384 VVAVGLTVEE
+384 VKIVDLTVEE
-394 VCRLMA
+394 VIRLLK

>member
-1 MKPQNITYQPEPV
+1 MNPQDIIYQPVPV
-14 KSVVIVGKNR
+14 KSFVIVGKDKI
-24 TSSAGNY
+24 SSAEQY
-31 LAGLLASYKHL
+31 LIGLLLTYKHL

-60 AMDLQDMGCPMR
+60 AVELQEIGCPMR
-72 TVEATEETKTMD
+72 AVEATEEAKTMD

-118 TAGIYKRGVRYVNV
+118 AAGIYKRGVRYVNV

-138 QVDAALGGKT
+138 QVDAALGGKS
-148 GVNLEKYKNILG
+148 GVNFEKYKNMLG

-165 AITFVWP
+165 SITFIWP

-198 RGNYR
+198 NGNYQ

-208 FFDMSSEYNMEVL
+208 FFDMSSEYSMEVL
-221 MYGKDGEKTWSVIM
+221 MNGKDEKKIWAGIM
-235 DKHMRTLCDLIG
+235 KKHMDTLCKLIG

-292 QHPED
+292 SNLDGASEIK
-297 LQHPQ
+297 

-334 LEGMISNDLWDSGI
+334 LEAKVSSDLWDADI

-355 VEEMAETM
+355 IEEMAETM

-377 LPKSVGD
+377 LPKAVGD
-384 VVAVGLTVEE
+384 VKIVDLTVEE
-394 VCRLMA
+394 VIRLLK

>member
-1 MKPQNITYQPEPV
+1 MNPQDIIYQPVPV
-14 KSVVIVGKNR
+14 KSFVIVGKDKI
-24 TSSAGNY
+24 SSAEQY
-31 LAGLLASYKHL
+31 LIGLLLTYKHL

-60 AMDLQDMGCPMR
+60 AVELQEIGCPMR
-72 TVEATEETKTMD
+72 AVEATEEAKTMD

-118 TAGIYKRGVRYVNV
+118 AAGIYKRGVRYVNV

-138 QVDAALGGKT
+138 QVDAALGGKS
-148 GVNLEKYKNILG
+148 GVNFEKYKNMLG
-160 VIRQP
+160 VIRQSS
-165 AITFVWP
+165 ITFIWP

-198 RGNYR
+198 NGNYQ

-221 MYGKDGEKTWSVIM
+221 MNGKDEKKTWAGIM
-235 DKHMRTLCDLIG
+235 KKHMDTLCELIG

-292 QHPED
+292 SNHDGASEIK
-297 LQHPQ
+297 

-334 LEGMISNDLWDSGI
+334 LEAKISNDLWDADI

-377 LPKSVGD
+377 LPKAVGD
-384 VVAVGLTVEE
+384 VKIVDLTVEE
-394 VCRLMA
+394 VIRLLK

>member
-1 MKPQNITYQPEPV
+1 MKPQDITYQPAPV
-14 KSVVIVGKNR
+14 KSFVIVGKDNI
-24 TSSAGNY
+24 SSAEKY
-31 LAGLLASYKHL
+31 LIGLLSTYRHL

-60 AMDLQDMGCPMR
+60 AVDLQEMECPMR
-72 TVEATEETKTMD
+72 AVDATEEAKTMD

-118 TAGIYKRGVRYVNV
+118 TAGIYKRGVRFVTV

-138 QVDAALGGKT
+138 QVDAAIGGKT
-148 GVNLEKYKNILG
+148 GVNFEKYKNILG
-160 VIRQP
+160 VISQP
-165 AITFVWP
+165 AITFIWP
-172 SLLTTLP
+172 SLLATLP

-198 RGNYR
+198 GGNYR

-221 MYGKDGEKTWSVIM
+221 MNGKDAKKTWAGIM
-235 DKHMRTLCDLIG
+235 NKHMDTLCELIG
-247 AAANVKAG
+247 AAADVKAG

-264 EERRK
+264 DERRK

-292 QHPED
+292 QDPD
-297 LQHPQ
+297 DPQ
-302 GVTHGEAVAMGLVLA
+302 QTHGVTHGEAVAKGLVLA

-334 LEGMISNDLWDSGI
+334 LEGMVSNDLWDSDI

-377 LPKSVGD
+377 LPKSIGN
-384 VVAVGLTVEE
+384 VVTVELTVEE
-394 VCRLMA
+394 VCKLMA

>member
-1 MKPQNITYQPEPV
+1 MNPQDIIYQPVPV
-14 KSVVIVGKNR
+14 KSFVIVGKDKI
-24 TSSAGNY
+24 SSAEQY
-31 LAGLLASYKHL
+31 LIGLLLTYKHL

-60 AMDLQDMGCPMR
+60 AVELQKIGCPMR
-72 TVEATEETKTMD
+72 AVEATEEAKTMD

-118 TAGIYKRGVRYVNV
+118 AAGIYKRGVRYVNV

-138 QVDAALGGKT
+138 QVDAALGGKS
-148 GVNLEKYKNILG
+148 GVNFEKYKNMLG

-165 AITFVWP
+165 SITFIWP

-198 RGNYR
+198 NGNYQ
-203 KAADL
+203 KTADL

-221 MYGKDGEKTWSVIM
+221 MNGKDEKKTWAGIM
-235 DKHMRTLCDLIG
+235 KKHMDTLCELIG

-292 QHPED
+292 SNHDGASEIK
-297 LQHPQ
+297 

-334 LEGMISNDLWDSGI
+334 LEAKVSSDLWDADI

-377 LPKSVGD
+377 LPK
-384 VVAVGLTVEE
+384 AVGNVEIVDLTVEE
-394 VCRLMA
+394 VIRLLK

>member
-1 MKPQNITYQPEPV
+1 MNPQDIIYQPVPV
-14 KSVVIVGKNR
+14 KSFVIVGKDKI
-24 TSSAGNY
+24 SSAEQY
-31 LAGLLASYKHL
+31 LIGLLLTYKHL

-60 AMDLQDMGCPMR
+60 AVELQEIGCPMR
-72 TVEATEETKTMD
+72 AVEATEEAKTMD

-118 TAGIYKRGVRYVNV
+118 AAGIYKRGVRYVNV

-138 QVDAALGGKT
+138 QVDAALGGKS
-148 GVNLEKYKNILG
+148 GVNFEKYKNMLG

-165 AITFVWP
+165 SITFIWP

-198 RGNYR
+198 NGNYQ

-208 FFDMSSEYNMEVL
+208 FFDMSSEYSMEVL
-221 MYGKDGEKTWSVIM
+221 MNGKDEKKTWAGIM
-235 DKHMRTLCDLIG
+235 KKHMDTLCELIG

-292 QHPED
+292 SNHDGASEIK
-297 LQHPQ
+297 

-334 LEGMISNDLWDSGI
+334 LEAKVSSDLWDADI

-355 VEEMAETM
+355 IEEMAETM
-363 KKDKKAEGGKIHFV
+363 KKDKKAEDGKIHFV
-377 LPKSVGD
+377 LPKAVGD
-384 VVAVGLTVEE
+384 VKIVDLTVEE
-394 VCRLMA
+394 VIRLLK

>member
-1 MKPQNITYQPEPV
+1 MTPQDITYQPAPV
-14 KSVVIVGKNR
+14 KSFVIVGKDNI
-24 TSSAGNY
+24 SSAEKY
-31 LAGLLASYKHL
+31 LVGLLSTYRHL

-60 AMDLQDMGCPMR
+60 AVDLQEMGCPMR
-72 TVEATEETKTMD
+72 AVEATEEAKTMD

-118 TAGIYKRGVRYVNV
+118 TAGIYKRGVRFVTV

-138 QVDAALGGKT
+138 QVDAAIGGKT
-148 GVNLEKYKNILG
+148 GVNFEKYKNILG
-160 VIRQP
+160 VISQP
-165 AITFVWP
+165 AITFIWP
-172 SLLTTLP
+172 SLLATLP

-198 RGNYR
+198 GGNYR

-221 MYGKDGEKTWSVIM
+221 MNGKDAKNTWTGIM
-235 DKHMRTLCDLIG
+235 NKHMDTLCELIG
-247 AAANVKAG
+247 AAADVKAG
-255 VVSRDPFEK
+255 VISRDPFEK
-264 EERRK
+264 DERRK

-292 QHPED
+292 QDPD
-297 LQHPQ
+297 DPQ
-302 GVTHGEAVAMGLVLA
+302 QTHGVTHGEAVAKGLVLA

-334 LEGMISNDLWDSGI
+334 LEGMVSNDLWDSDI

-355 VEEMAETM
+355 VEERAETM

-377 LPKSVGD
+377 LPKSIGN
-384 VVAVGLTVEE
+384 VVTVELTVEE